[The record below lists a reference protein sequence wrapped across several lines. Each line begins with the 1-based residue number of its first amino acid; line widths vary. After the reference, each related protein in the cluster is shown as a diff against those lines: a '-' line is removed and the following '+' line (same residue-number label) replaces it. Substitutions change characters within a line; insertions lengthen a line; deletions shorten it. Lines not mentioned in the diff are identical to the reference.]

1 MSTPTTFAGL
11 VDLFLRFIN
20 LLIPFLLA
28 VVFLV
33 VVWKL
38 FDAWVLHADD
48 SGMQEEGRSL
58 AIVAVIVF
66 VLMLSAWG
74 IVAMIRSS
82 FFGTP

>member
-1 MSTPTTFAGL
+1 MPTPTTFAGL
-11 VDLFLRFIN
+11 VDFFLRFIN
-20 LLIPFLLA
+20 YLIPFLFA

-33 VVWKL
+33 VMWKL

-48 SGMQEEGRSL
+48 SGKQEAGRSL

-82 FFGTP
+82 LFGMP